1 MGFYRR
7 AMRGYGGAIAAEMKA
22 QALGP
27 FADDRAVVSLF
38 DSGKGELL
46 R

>member
-1 MGFYRR
+1 MLGDGR
-7 AMRGYGGAIAAEMKA
+7 AITAEMKA